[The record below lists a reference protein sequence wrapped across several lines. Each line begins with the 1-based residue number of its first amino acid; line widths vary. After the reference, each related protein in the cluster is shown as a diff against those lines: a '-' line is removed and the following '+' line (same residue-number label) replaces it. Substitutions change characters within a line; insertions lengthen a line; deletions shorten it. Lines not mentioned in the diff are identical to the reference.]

1 MGKFKLPIFLL
12 ILLGISVNNLKGQTT
27 AYSNWYKVYND
38 TLQGINMEKPYTF
51 YKKKAKTPPANHRGY
66 HRFGYRY
73 DLYRSNTRT
82 LV

>member
-51 YKKKAKTPPANHRGY
+51 YKKK
-66 HRFGYRY
+66 
-73 DLYRSNTRT
+73 S
-82 LV
+82 